1 MNYRD
6 LEWRIQNINQ
16 SLYLQNATHIS
27 PSWAGYWVSVARIL
41 ENIGRVITASHDL
54 QKYMYMYAGAP
65 FTKIVRL

>member
-1 MNYRD
+1 MNYTD

-16 SLYLQNATHIS
+16 SLYLQNVPRNS
-27 PSWAGYWVSVARIL
+27 PSLAGYWVSVVRIL

-65 FTKIVRL
+65 FTNIVRL